1 LYDCQLAT
9 SVDADRTLNAS
20 GRRRLLALLTL
31 LALVIGVAAVFGVTS
46 ITEEGVIQTAERS
59 AINDAE
65 LVSQVAFAGAISDGR
80 LTRADLLAGEAQLAA
95 ARRTLD
101 IRRVIAWGPGGRILY
116 SNHPVPRRSQP
127 PSHVPPL
134 VRQAMR
140 TDQTQA
146 ATGVDHSGNP
156 EFSAAVPLG
165 APGRRLVA
173 EFSFPRAAVQGQIDH
188 IKRELYLAAGIG
200 ALLLY
205 AALVALIAR
214 IAQRLPTRAER
225 RREGALTR
233 LAAALDHDELRLHF
247 QPKFSI
253 GLDDVLGV
261 EALVRWE
268 HPERGLLPPSE
279 FVPLLETSHLL
290 DRFTMAV
297 LDSATEACRRW
308 RAEGV
313 DVPVAVNI
321 SAPALAGHDLAGQ
334 VAEALG
340 RSGIPPA
347 MLTLEI
353 TESAVMSAGPDATG
367 TLCELRQMG
376 IAIAID
382 DFGTGH
388 SSLRRLGS
396 LPLDELKIDRSFVTA
411 LGSDEH
417 AVGVL
422 RLIIDLGRQM
432 GLCITAEGVET
443 HRELE
448 QLAGLGCDAVQGF
461 LLAPPMAEHELVR
474 LLAAGRGDGRLEVS

>member
-1 LYDCQLAT
+1 
-9 SVDADRTLNAS
+9 LNAS
-20 GRRRLLALLTL
+20 GRRRLLALVTVPA
-31 LALVIGVAAVFGVTS
+31 LAIVVGAIFGVTS
-46 ITEEGVIQTAERS
+46 ITEEGVIHTAERG

-65 LVSQVAFAGAISDGR
+65 LISEVAFAGAISDGR
-80 LTRADLLAGEAQLAA
+80 LTRADLQAGEAQLAA
-95 ARRTLD
+95 ARRRLD
-101 IRRVIAWGPGGRILY
+101 ITRVLVWGPGGRVLY
-116 SNHPVPRRSQP
+116 SNHALPAPARP
-127 PSHVPPL
+127 TPHVPPL
-134 VRQAMR
+134 VRRAML

-146 ATGVDHSGNP
+146 AGGVDRRGNP
-156 EFSAAVPLG
+156 DFNAAVPLG
-165 APGRRLVA
+165 TRSRRLVA
-173 EFSFPRAAVQGQIDH
+173 EFRFPRAAVQSQIDRV
-188 IKRELYLAAGIG
+188 KRELYLAAGIG

-205 AALVALIAR
+205 AALVPLIAR
-214 IAQRLPTRAER
+214 IAQSLPTRTER
-225 RREGALTR
+225 KRERALTR
-233 LAAALDHDELRLHF
+233 LGAALDREELRLHF

-253 GLDDVLGV
+253 GLTDVLGV

-268 HPERGLLPPSE
+268 HPKRGLLPPSE

-290 DRFTMAV
+290 DRFTIAV
-297 LDSATEACRRW
+297 LEAATEACRRW

-313 DVPVAVNI
+313 DLPVAVNI
-321 SAPALAGHDLAGQ
+321 SAPALAGHDLTGQ
-334 VAEALG
+334 VAEALE

-353 TESAVMSAGPDATG
+353 TESAVMSAGADATD
-367 TLCELRQMG
+367 TLCELRRLG
-376 IAIAID
+376 VAIAID

-432 GLCITAEGVET
+432 ELCITAEGVET
-443 HRELE
+443 DRELE

-474 LLAAGRGDGRLEVS
+474 WLAARRGDGRLEVS

>member
-1 LYDCQLAT
+1 M
-9 SVDADRTLNAS
+9 
-20 GRRRLLALLTL
+20 LALL
-31 LALVIGVAAVFGVTS
+31 VGVGAVLGVTA

-65 LVSQVAFAGAISDGR
+65 LISQVAFAGAISDGR
-80 LTRADLLAGEAQLAA
+80 LTRADLLAGEAQVAA
-95 ARRTLD
+95 ARRSLD
-101 IRRVIAWGPGGRILY
+101 ITRVVIWGPGGRVLY
-116 SNHPVPRRSQP
+116 SNHPLPA
-127 PSHVPPL
+127 PSRPTAHVPPL
-134 VRQAMR
+134 VQQAML
-140 TDQTQA
+140 TEQTQA
-146 ATGVDHSGNP
+146 ASGFDHRGNP
-156 EFSAAVPLG
+156 DFNAAVPFG
-165 APGRRLVA
+165 TGGHRLVA
-173 EFSFPRAAVQGQIDH
+173 EFIFPRAAVQGQIDH
-188 IKRELYLAAGIG
+188 VKRELYLAAGIG

-205 AALVALIAR
+205 AALVPLIAR

-225 RREGALTR
+225 RRERALTR
-233 LAAALDHDELRLHF
+233 LGAALDRDELHLHF

-253 GLDDVLGV
+253 GLAGVLGV
-261 EALVRWE
+261 EALVRWD
-268 HPERGLLPPSE
+268 HPRRGLLPPSE

-290 DRFTMAV
+290 DRFTIAV
-297 LDSATEACRRW
+297 LDAATEACRRW
-308 RAEGV
+308 RAAGV
-313 DVPVAVNI
+313 DLPVAVNI
-321 SAPALAGHDLAGQ
+321 SAPALAGHDLVGQ

-353 TESAVMSAGPDATG
+353 TESAVMSAGADATD
-367 TLCELRQMG
+367 TLCELRQLG
-376 IAIAID
+376 VAIAID

-432 GLCITAEGVET
+432 ELCITAEGVET

-474 LLAAGRGDGRLEVS
+474 WLAARRGDGRLEVS